1 MDIDTVNITVTDDVA
16 KIMESAEV
24 DYKIKDTGPEKVV
37 SVDNKDN
44 VAAQQ

>member
-1 MDIDTVNITVTDDVA
+1 MDIDTVNITVKDDVA
-16 KIMESAEV
+16 KIIESAEV
-24 DYKIKDTGPEKVV
+24 AYKINDTDPEKVV